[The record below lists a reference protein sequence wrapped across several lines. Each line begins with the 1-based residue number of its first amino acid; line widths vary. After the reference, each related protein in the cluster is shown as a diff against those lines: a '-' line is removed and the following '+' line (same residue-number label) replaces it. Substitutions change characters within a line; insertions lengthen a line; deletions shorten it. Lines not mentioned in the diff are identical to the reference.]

1 MKSRNPPRIATIRDV
16 AAAAGVSTATVS
28 RTLAPDSSGRVSE
41 TTRKRVFSAAAKLE
55 YRANFAARSLKTRS
69 TKTVAI
75 LAPELSNDFFM
86 TLAEGMEREL
96 NAQGYTLLV
105 ASSANSVEEE
115 KKWTAMLTGRMVDG
129 IVVIPAGSRG
139 GHLSGRDVPVVL
151 VDRLVEGTNLDAV
164 LSDNEGGAYRLTRA
178 LLEDGCRRIAFVGGD
193 PGISS
198 ARERLLGYKKALAEA
213 GLREGPVCLNG
224 MGIEAGYRGME
235 RILRSSGPAEAL
247 VAVNLLVHLGMQRC
261 LLEQGPAGDHA
272 SMPVIAAFDETA
284 YTPFLPACRYTA
296 VQEAAGMGKR
306 AVQCILERIAL
317 KKRTGKAP
325 AEAGTGDTEKRI
337 IRFPVTIIR
346 H

>member
-1 MKSRNPPRIATIRDV
+1 MKSRNSPRIATIRDV

-41 TTRKRVFSAAAKLE
+41 KTRRRVFSAAAKLE

-86 TLAEGMEREL
+86 TMAEGMEREL
-96 NAQGYTLLV
+96 NARGYALLV

-115 KKWTAMLTGRMVDG
+115 KKWTAMFTERMVDG
-129 IVVIPAGSRG
+129 MVVIPASSRG
-139 GHLSGRDVPVVL
+139 EHLTGRGVPVVL
-151 VDRLVEGTNLDAV
+151 VDRLVEGADLDAV
-164 LSDNEGGAYRLTRA
+164 LSDNEEGAYRLTRA
-178 LLEDGCRRIAFVGGD
+178 LLEDGCQRIAFVGGD

-198 ARERLLGYKKALAEA
+198 ARERLLGYKKALTEAE
-213 GLREGPVCLNG
+213 LQSGPVCLNG
-224 MGIEAGYRGME
+224 MDIEAGYRGME
-235 RILRSSGPAEAL
+235 RILRSSNPAEAL

-261 LLEQGPAGDHA
+261 LLEWELTKKR
-272 SMPVIAAFDETA
+272 SLKPVIAAFDETV

-296 VQEAAGMGKR
+296 VQEAAGMGKQ
-306 AVQCILERIAL
+306 AVQCILERIE
-317 KKRTGKAP
+317 RRRRMGKVP
-325 AEAGTGDTEKRI
+325 ADARTGDTEKRI
-337 IRFPVTIIR
+337 VRFPVTIIR

>member
-1 MKSRNPPRIATIRDV
+1 MKGRNPSRIATIRDV

-41 TTRKRVFSAAAKLE
+41 KTRRRVFSAAATLE
-55 YRANFAARSLKTRS
+55 YRTNFAARSLKTRS
-69 TKTVAI
+69 TNTIAI

-86 TLAEGMEREL
+86 TMAEGMEREL
-96 NAQGYTLLV
+96 NARGYTLLV

-139 GHLSGRDVPVVL
+139 EHLTGRGVPVVL
-151 VDRLVEGTNLDAV
+151 VDRLVEGIDLDAV
-164 LSDNEGGAYRLTRA
+164 LSDNEEGAYRLTRA

-193 PGISS
+193 QGISS

-213 GLREGPVCLNG
+213 GLQDGPVCLDG

-235 RILRSSGPAEAL
+235 RILRSPEPAEAL

-261 LLEQGPAGDHA
+261 LLEQNPAG
-272 SMPVIAAFDETA
+272 SRVSRPVIAAFDETV

-296 VQEAAGMGKR
+296 VQEAAEMGKQ
-306 AVQCILERIAL
+306 AVQCILERIEL
-317 KKRTGKAP
+317 KRRAGKVP
-325 AEAGTGDTEKRI
+325 AEAGAGNAEKRI